1 MGQKQERLR
10 TQLTNAE
17 ILHRT
22 AEAEHYRIVIAVNEE
37 LARAGEPAEFD
48 AQEIAVT
55 PHGVHE
61 VPLGSRR
68 LSSLLTRLAFPSVTK
83 KRVSHYTSYDSF
95 LAIVETGQLRLY
107 AVRKRIAEHELQT
120 LLDELGF
127 RGSEV
132 DPASGKAIY
141 EELSDDLFYISLTP
155 EQNSSYLW
163 KTFAKNATGVRLD
176 FYIEAQID
184 DFRSISYS
192 PMNSPV
198 VKLVGRLR
206 NDFHKLLLLRGIS
219 RLCAFHLPSLYG
231 EEHEDRLLVARHADN
246 YKFSYKSETDPAGHS
261 YIELPIGNEGCL
273 RLFRRRVSHYKIQL
287 VGVSPGAACD
297 LRRFQADVS
306 RLRIDNLIC

>member
-1 MGQKQERLR
+1 MGQKQERLH

-17 ILHRT
+17 VLHRM
-22 AEAEHYRIVIAVNEE
+22 AEAEHYRIVIALNEE
-37 LARAGEPAEFD
+37 LARAGEPTEFE

-68 LSSLLTRLAFPSVTK
+68 LSSLLTRLAFPSIAQ

-95 LAIVETGQLRLY
+95 LAIVETRQLRLY
-107 AVRKRIAEHELQT
+107 AVRKRITEHELQT
-120 LLDELGF
+120 LLNELGF
-127 RGSEV
+127 RGVEV
-132 DPASGKAIY
+132 DPGSGKPIY
-141 EELSDDLFYISLTP
+141 DELSDDLFYISLTP
-155 EQNSSYLW
+155 EQNSSHLW
-163 KTFAKNATGVRLD
+163 KTFAQNATGVRLD

-198 VKLVGRLR
+198 VKLVRRLR

-231 EEHEDRLLVARHADN
+231 EEHEDRLLLARHADYQFP
-246 YKFSYKSETDPAGHS
+246 YKIETDPAGES
-261 YIELPIGNEGCL
+261 YIVLPIGNEGCL

-297 LRRFQADVS
+297 MKRFQADVS
-306 RLRIDNLIC
+306 RLRIDNLVC